1 MSGEDA
7 MRNDAYLEGS
17 RWEDPYLEV
26 GVPFREDPFL
36 VEGRGAH
43 LGDPSFRAAEGMV
56 DDLYKLRVEV

>member
-26 GVPFREDPFL
+26 GVPFL